1 MKRINQ
7 TSSHAKRPEL
17 RIVEKSGVFK
27 IFDKNDHFRCSFATR
42 EAAQAYIDQRT
53 GVRHTQAAQAQT
65 QATQVS

>member
-7 TSSHAKRPEL
+7 TSNHKRPDL

-27 IFDKNDHFRCSFATR
+27 VFDKNDHFRCSFATR
-42 EAAQAYIDQRT
+42 EGAQAYIDLRT
-53 GVRHTQAAQAQT
+53 GVRPTQAAQAQT